1 MKKLTTLLLL
11 CMVLMTAKAGEKDDF
26 SFGIKLGGMS
36 SNIDTEDL
44 NLVFASK
51 LSKLPLI
58 GLGPEWKRL
67 VGPQFGFIFEI
78 PVLEYF
84 EIRPELNFASQ
95 GVRAVNGDNVL
106 SNWLGYVQL
115 PIMFRGQYGND
126 KVRGFAHVGPQLGY
140 GIFVFDRPKY
150 GDKIDEDNK
159 TSDSFSDR
167 NWKAFDAGIAFGAG
181 VEFPAAKGLELE
193 VRYYKGLSDFQN
205 NELLPSI
212 KNNSLQ
218 FSLGV
223 KF

>member
-26 SFGIKLGGMS
+26 SFGIKLGGMIS
-36 SNIDTEDL
+36 DIDSDFKNTKPFGGAGDWK
-44 NLVFASK
+44 K
-51 LSKLPLI
+51 LI
-58 GLGPEWKRL
+58 
-67 VGPQFGFIFEI
+67 GPQFGFIFEI

-84 EIRPELNFASQ
+84 EIRPEVNFASQ
-95 GVRAVNGDNVL
+95 GLREVNGDIVK
-106 SNWLGYVQL
+106 STWLGYVQV
-115 PIMFRGQYGND
+115 PILLRGQYGSD
-126 KVRGFAHVGPQLGY
+126 IVRGFVHVGPQFGA
-140 GIFVFDRPKY
+140 GAFVFDRLRN
-150 GDKIDEDNK
+150 GDEVIEK

-181 VEFPAAKGLELE
+181 VEFPTAKGLELE
-193 VRYYKGLSDFQN
+193 VRYYKGLSDFQD
-205 NELLPSI
+205 LDGAPSL